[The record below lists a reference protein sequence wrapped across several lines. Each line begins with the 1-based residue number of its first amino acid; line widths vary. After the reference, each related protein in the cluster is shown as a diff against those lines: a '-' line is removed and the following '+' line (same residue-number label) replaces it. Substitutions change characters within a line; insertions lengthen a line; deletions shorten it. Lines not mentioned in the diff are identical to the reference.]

1 MEPSNASTTVK
12 KMPQEIDPRNLD
24 LAAII
29 RPGEHIVWGSGT
41 GEPLTLVEKFLEQ
54 RHQIG
59 RTSVFLGGI
68 CYSETL
74 KPEHANV
81 VSFSGFGAQ
90 GNLRHLA
97 RAGVLRIIPC
107 HLSQVP
113 SYFADRLIRSDVV
126 FVHLSAPNE
135 RGEYSY
141 SLENDYL
148 QAAMTHARVVIA
160 EVNDQAPWTY
170 CDRLPDPARIDYIVR
185 TSRPPLEM
193 KERPFGAAEE
203 AIARHVGHYIEDGTT
218 VQIGIGAIPDAVLAG
233 IGDRRDLGFHSGLIS
248 DRVADLMERGVVTNA
263 RKPIDTG
270 ITTCG
275 SLRGTRRLYDFAH
288 NNRAIKMFTFMHT
301 HRAEILSQ
309 LGKIV
314 GINSAIEVDLTG
326 QVNAEIAGGVQVG
339 LVGGQGDFV
348 RGAQM
353 AAGGRAIIAM
363 PATAREGKVSKIV
376 PRLDG
381 VVTTAR
387 SDADVI
393 VTEFGAA
400 ELRGQPIDERI
411 RRMIAISHPNFRES
425 LERETHAILK
435 RGA

>member
-1 MEPSNASTTVK
+1 
-12 KMPQEIDPRNLD
+12 MPQEIDPRKLD

-54 RHQIG
+54 RHQLG
-59 RTSVFLGGI
+59 NTSVFLGGI

-74 KPEHANV
+74 KPEHADV
-81 VSFSGFGAQ
+81 VTFSGFGAQ

-97 RAGVLRIIPC
+97 RAGVLRVIPC

-126 FVHLSAPNE
+126 FLHLSAPNE

-148 QAAMTHARVVIA
+148 QAAMTQARVVIA

-170 CDRLPDPARIDYIVR
+170 CDRLPDPARIDYIVP

-193 KERPFGAAEE
+193 KERPFGPAEE
-203 AIARHVGHYIEDGTT
+203 AIARHVARYIEDGTT

-233 IGDRRDLGFHSGLIS
+233 LA
-248 DRVADLMERGVVTNA
+248 DRVADLMERGVVNNA

-275 SLRGTRRLYDFAH
+275 SLRGTRRLYDFAD

-314 GINSAIEVDLTG
+314 GINSALEVDLTG
-326 QVNAEIAGGVQVG
+326 QVNAEIAGGVQIG

-348 RGAQM
+348 RGVQM

-387 SDADVI
+387 SDADVM

-411 RRMIAISHPNFRES
+411 RRMIAISHPNFHES
-425 LERETHAILK
+425 LEREAHAILK